1 MTELK
6 LIQKQTKELTDL
18 ETKDLIAL
26 KQQYWGYSDEEQ
38 RNWMKENIMEND
50 NHLLIYRG
58 GVLLAYLNAVNVDV
72 DINQTLHRM
81 LGIGNVCVDKKNA
94 HAGVGSILMACI
106 NAFVKQSDTCGIL
119 LCKGKWIP
127 FYVTSNWRLINPERI
142 IVADNRFEH
151 SIMLFDPHKK
161 IASDDKSSFHISRN
175 F

>member
-58 GVLLAYLNAVNVDV
+58 GGITSLL
-72 DINQTLHRM
+72 
-81 LGIGNVCVDKKNA
+81 K
-94 HAGVGSILMACI
+94 
-106 NAFVKQSDTCGIL
+106 CG
-119 LCKGKWIP
+119 
-127 FYVTSNWRLINPERI
+127 
-142 IVADNRFEH
+142 
-151 SIMLFDPHKK
+151 
-161 IASDDKSSFHISRN
+161 
-175 F
+175 